1 MKRFLKTLLKPIKCY
16 FEIGAMAVRKGEPV
30 ILLGLFAIAFA
41 VIIEIPIF
49 VSMIFIM

>member
-30 ILLGLFAIAFA
+30 MFAIAFA
-41 VIIEIPIF
+41 VLIEIPIF
-49 VSMIFIM
+49 VAMIFIM